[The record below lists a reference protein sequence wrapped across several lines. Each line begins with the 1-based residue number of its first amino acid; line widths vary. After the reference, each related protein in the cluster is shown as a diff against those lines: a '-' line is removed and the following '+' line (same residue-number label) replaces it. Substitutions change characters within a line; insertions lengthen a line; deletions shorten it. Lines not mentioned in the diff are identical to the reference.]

1 MTCTDYYEFKLR
13 YGTGNMQ
20 ILLHVTA
27 RQNFIQERGR
37 KGEGE
42 GVRQAGKQRGKQ
54 GDRK

>member
-27 RQNFIQERGR
+27 RQNFIQEGGR